1 MLEKFLKATFFVGL
15 YSILLTSILFG
26 ESSRIDALTSPL
38 AGKPLSFD
46 KMLPYL
52 SEGQPIYR
60 GGRGDLGEIPIE
72 IVIDPSNDNQN
83 EKAQNGEQIKES
95 S

>member
-1 MLEKFLKATFFVGL
+1 MLEKLLKATFYAVI
-15 YSILLTSILFG
+15 SITLITSVLIG
-26 ESSRIDALTSPL
+26 VTKSTHALTSPL